1 MPLNEHAV
9 RNVSLHMDVPRQ
21 LVKGEGVAVRRLPSE
36 YQIATY
42 QNLTR
47 GEKEGFAELEERV
60 WEGGVLVGGEEV
72 EVRYR
77 QAPSLMVTI
86 GNVCAEGCYDKE
98 EGKCLIGA
106 AAEREK
112 EKKEAEEKKGE
123 EKKGEQ
129 VEAQE
134 EAKEEKQ
141 EGETKE
147 ESQAEHY
154 PDPETSDCSLCYH
167 SREGPCKE
175 FFLAALPDILASKH
189 TRNMTLFSACIS
201 GYAYYDTSPASV
213 GNMFEQYES
222 SEEQQ

>member
-98 EGKCLIGA
+98 LEECILGEFEL
-106 AAEREK
+106 ESEV
-112 EKKEAEEKKGE
+112 EAQA
-123 EKKGEQ
+123 Q
-129 VEAQE
+129 VEAQPQPQTQAQE

-141 EGETKE
+141 ERK
-147 ESQAEHY
+147 AID
-154 PDPETSDCSLCYH
+154 DPETSDCSKCYH
-167 SREGPCKE
+167 IREGPCKE
-175 FFLAALPDILASKH
+175 FFLGAHHSLLEGSFNDSVAELC
-189 TRNMTLFSACIS
+189 ACAS
-201 GYAYYDTSPASV
+201 GYAYYDIQINSMPALQRQ
-213 GNMFEQYES
+213 FTQD
-222 SEEQQ
+222 Q